1 MANMGPGKSTPPRRV
16 LVIDDDPVSL
26 GLTAVLLESERWEVV
41 QAQSGEQALQ
51 KLMAGASPHCI
62 LADLRMPSLAG
73 PELAQEIRQIA
84 PGVPLLAMSATP
96 PKAVD
101 GYDGVL
107 QKPLSP
113 KALGDILACTG
124 AVASRAVPAMDA
136 PDPAG
141 VLDLLVFDRLQQ
153 AMSAK
158 ALAEVVCT
166 FVADTQM
173 RIDLMRTADR
183 ENLRRQAHTIKGG
196 ASMVGAAQVSAAAS
210 AIEADID
217 ESGDRCQKL
226 DELERYLRRAEVI
239 LKGRLKI

>member
-1 MANMGPGKSTPPRRV
+1 MANMGPGRSTPQRRV

-26 GLTAVLLESERWEVV
+26 GLTAVLLESDGWEVL

-51 KLMAGASPHCI
+51 KLMAGAAPDCV

-73 PELAQEIRQIA
+73 PELAQEVRQIA
-84 PGVPLLAMSATP
+84 PDVVLLAMSASP
-96 PKAVD
+96 PAGVE

-107 QKPLSP
+107 RKPLSAQVLRDAMSQGGSP
-113 KALGDILACTG
+113 PTPMADAQDTGD
-124 AVASRAVPAMDA
+124 
-136 PDPAG
+136 
-141 VLDLLVFDRLQQ
+141 VLNLSVFDHLRQ

-158 ALAEVVCT
+158 ALEEVVCT

-173 RIDLMRTADR
+173 RIDLMRTADG

-217 ESGDRCQKL
+217 ESGDRRQKL
-226 DELERYLRRAEVI
+226 DELESYLRRAEVI
-239 LKGRLKI
+239 LKGRLEI

>member
-1 MANMGPGKSTPPRRV
+1 
-16 LVIDDDPVSL
+16 
-26 GLTAVLLESERWEVV
+26 
-41 QAQSGEQALQ
+41 
-51 KLMAGASPHCI
+51 
-62 LADLRMPSLAG
+62 
-73 PELAQEIRQIA
+73 
-84 PGVPLLAMSATP
+84 MSATP
-96 PKAVD
+96 PAAVD

-113 KALGDILACTG
+113 KALDDVFAQTG
-124 AVASRAVPAMDA
+124 SGAARADA

-141 VLDLLVFDRLQQ
+141 VLDVSVFDRLQQ

-173 RIDLMRTADR
+173 RIDLMRTADG

-196 ASMVGAAQVSAAAS
+196 ASMMGAAQVSAAAS

-217 ESGDRCQKL
+217 ESGDRRQKL

>member
-1 MANMGPGKSTPPRRV
+1 MGPGRSSPPRRV

-26 GLTAVLLESERWEVV
+26 GLTAILLESERWEVV

-51 KLMAGASPHCI
+51 KIMAGAAPDCI

-73 PELAQEIRQIA
+73 PELAQELRQIA
-84 PGVPLLAMSATP
+84 PCVLLLAMSATP
-96 PKAVD
+96 PAAVD

-113 KALGDILACTG
+113 KALDDVFAQTG
-124 AVASRAVPAMDA
+124 SGAARADA

-141 VLDLLVFDRLQQ
+141 VLDVSVFDRLQQ

-173 RIDLMRTADR
+173 RIDLMRTADG

-196 ASMVGAAQVSAAAS
+196 ASMMGAAQVSAAAS

-217 ESGDRCQKL
+217 ESGDRRQKL